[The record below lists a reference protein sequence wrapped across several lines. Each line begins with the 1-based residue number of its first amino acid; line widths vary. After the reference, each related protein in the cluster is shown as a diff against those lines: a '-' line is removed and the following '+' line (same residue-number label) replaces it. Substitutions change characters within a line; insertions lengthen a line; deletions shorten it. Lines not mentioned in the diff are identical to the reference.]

1 MDISLKL
8 VVYQAINFVVLM
20 VFLGWLF
27 NKFIRPFM
35 RKRSEEIKQSFAE
48 AETRKKEADT
58 IRQEATN
65 QLVEMKNLTRQ
76 TLDKAVEDGN
86 ALREEIMAQADK
98 DRVDLL
104 EKARKEIEHE
114 KQKAILEI
122 QKEVANLSIMAAG
135 RILKKEV
142 DNQSNRALVYD
153 FLKEI
158 ESDPSSGKG
167 S

>member
-35 RKRSEEIKQSFAE
+35 RKRAEELKQSFAE
-48 AETRKKEADT
+48 AETRRKEADK
-58 IRQEATN
+58 IRQEATS

-86 ALREEIMAQADK
+86 ALREEILAQADK
-98 DRVDLL
+98 DRVELL
-104 EKARKEIEHE
+104 EKARKEIDHE

-122 QKEVANLSIMAAG
+122 HREVANLSIMAAG
-135 RILKKEV
+135 RILKREV
-142 DNQSNRALVYD
+142 DEKSNRALVDD
-153 FLKEI
+153 FLKELGTT
-158 ESDPSSGKG
+158 PLSGKG
-167 S
+167 Q